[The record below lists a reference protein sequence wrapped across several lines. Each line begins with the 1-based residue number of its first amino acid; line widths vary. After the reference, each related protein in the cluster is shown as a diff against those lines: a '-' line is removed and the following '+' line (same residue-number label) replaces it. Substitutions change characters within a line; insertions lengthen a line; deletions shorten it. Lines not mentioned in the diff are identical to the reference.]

1 MRSRF
6 RGWFALL
13 ALLALGS
20 AEAGTVLV
28 VGDSISAG
36 YGVPAHKV
44 WVNSFAEQV
53 EEVGHAVVNSSV
65 SGDTTAGGLSRL
77 PSLLRQHRPMIVVL
91 ELGGNDGM
99 RGLPMKST
107 RANLAKMVQL
117 SRNAGARVLLVG
129 MDVPP
134 NLGPAY
140 AREFRALYPGV
151 AKAGGATLLPS
162 FLADV
167 AVDPDMMQSDGI
179 HPNSLAQPIL
189 ADKVWKAVAPMLKAK

>member
-13 ALLALGS
+13 PLLALGS
-20 AEAGTVLV
+20 AQAGTVLV

-44 WVNSFAEQV
+44 WVNDFAEHV
-53 EEVGHAVVNSSV
+53 EEAGHAVVNSSV
-65 SGDTTAGGLSRL
+65 SGDTTAGGISRL

-99 RGLPMKST
+99 RGLPMKAT
-107 RANLAKMVQL
+107 RQNLLKMVQL

-140 AREFRALYPGV
+140 AREFRALYPEV
-151 AKAGGATLLPS
+151 AKAGGATLLPA
-162 FLADV
+162 FLADI

-179 HPNSLAQPIL
+179 HPNSLAQPIM
-189 ADKVWKAVAPMLKAK
+189 ANKVWKALAPMLKAK

>member
-13 ALLALGS
+13 SLLAFGS
-20 AEAGTVLV
+20 VQAGTVLV

-44 WVNSFAEQV
+44 WVNEFAGHV
-53 EEVGHAVVNSSV
+53 EEAGHAVVNSSV
-65 SGDTTAGGLSRL
+65 SGDTTAGGVSRL

-99 RGLPMKST
+99 RGLPMKAT

-117 SRNAGARVLLVG
+117 SRSAGARVLLVG

-140 AREFRALYPGV
+140 AREFRALYPAV

-167 AVDPDMMQSDGI
+167 AVDPDMMQADGI
-179 HPNSLAQPIL
+179 HPNSLAQPVL
-189 ADKVWKAVAPMLKAK
+189 ANKVWKAVAPMLKAK

>member
-13 ALLALGS
+13 SLLAFGG
-20 AEAGTVLV
+20 AQAGTVLV

-44 WVNSFAEQV
+44 WVNDLAEHV
-53 EEVGHAVVNSSV
+53 EEAGHAVVNSSV

-140 AREFRALYPGV
+140 AREFRALYPAV

-179 HPNSLAQPIL
+179 HPNSLAQPVL
-189 ADKVWKAVAPMLKAK
+189 ANKVWKALAPMLKAK